1 MRFINLIVIHCSAT
15 RCDRSYTE
23 HDLTTDHL
31 RRGFSG
37 AGYHFYI
44 RKNGD
49 YKDAPA
55 FGTSRCACQRLQRPQ
70 HRHLLRGRTQSL
82 RNARRHPYRMATSFA
97 PRTRKDFT
105 AGLPRRPGGRTPRLE
120 PRPERQRRSG
130 THGVDEAM
138 PVL

>member
-1 MRFINLIVIHCSAT
+1 MRFINLIVVHCSAT

-55 FGTSRCACQRLQRPQ
+55 FGTSRCACQRL
-70 HRHLLRGRTQSL
+70 
-82 RNARRHPYRMATSFA
+82 
-97 PRTRKDFT
+97 
-105 AGLPRRPGGRTPRLE
+105 
-120 PRPERQRRSG
+120 
-130 THGVDEAM
+130 
-138 PVL
+138 